1 MRGALTGRDRGLSEA
16 GWRTTT
22 KAFMARGPLHGGAS
36 CRILA
41 PPLMNADSPPPDP
54 AVPDAPAVPD
64 DLPLAWNDPDGTRF
78 LVRPIAPG
86 DFERVRT
93 FQDELSFGTRY
104 FRFGRGDFRYAD
116 EQLRGLCSPDPAQRE
131 HLVALAGEDGAEQPM
146 AGSARY
152 IVSDDGQEGEFTI
165 VVLDRWQGHGLGR
178 RLMRALIA
186 RARCRGLRRLH
197 GQILGSNRRM
207 LEFVERLGFAL
218 EPESRS
224 QPIRRVSLSLRR

>member
-1 MRGALTGRDRGLSEA
+1 MRGALPGHDRGLSGA
-16 GWRTTT
+16 GRRTTA
-22 KAFMARGPLHGGAS
+22 KPFMARWPLRGGAS

-41 PPLMNADSPPPDP
+41 PPLMNADSPPPD
-54 AVPDAPAVPD
+54 PAVPD

-131 HLVALAGEDGAEQPM
+131 HLVALAGEEGAEQPM

-152 IVSDDGQEGEFTI
+152 IVSDDGQE
-165 VVLDRWQGHGLGR
+165 
-178 RLMRALIA
+178 A
-186 RARCRGLRRLH
+186 
-197 GQILGSNRRM
+197 N
-207 LEFVERLGFAL
+207 
-218 EPESRS
+218 SRS
-224 QPIRRVSLSLRR
+224 SCSTAGRAMGLAGG